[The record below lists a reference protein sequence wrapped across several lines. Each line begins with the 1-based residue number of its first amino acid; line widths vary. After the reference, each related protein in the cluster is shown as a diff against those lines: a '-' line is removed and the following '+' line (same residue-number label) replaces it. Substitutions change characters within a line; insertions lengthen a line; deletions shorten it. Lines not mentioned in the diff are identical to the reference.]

1 MQHPMTTLEAT
12 KESES
17 TSEITLEDTT
27 PEKNEEESYP
37 ARPKVQREYKSVFGA
52 TTTNFLE
59 DKIALMELRR
69 AKYQQKRDSHLE
81 HETFMLRNL
90 TNLESVPLDATLFSQ
105 FNLNRRSEPAPII
118 DDDESFDNTKLQDLE
133 V

>member
-69 AKYQQKRDSHLE
+69 AKY
-81 HETFMLRNL
+81 
-90 TNLESVPLDATLFSQ
+90 
-105 FNLNRRSEPAPII
+105 
-118 DDDESFDNTKLQDLE
+118 
-133 V
+133 